1 MKRVGL
7 ILLLLIVVGSPHFHQ
22 EAQADTADQLR
33 AVWIFEDRVAADV

>member
-22 EAQADTADQLR
+22 EAQADTSDELL
-33 AVWIFEDRVAADV
+33 AVWIGEDRVADDV